1 MEKFDKTI
9 AEEAHIVNGELSTLF
24 RVLSNP
30 DTLKILFR
38 TGMGIENSTY
48 AIEELGLT
56 QKRYY
61 SRLRELI
68 DTGLVSKKD
77 DVYRQT
83 ALGRMMYDRFLPA
96 MGKAVDAREE
106 LELIVYLEGSE
117 IENGVRKRIL
127 DELDLPSFSDST
139 KIKLLGD
146 YEDLAIEAIDLYDS
160 AEESVLLASNYW
172 DMRVIEAFFRASERG
187 VTNRVI
193 MGKNRQSSKMQK
205 LRMMLS
211 LTFAKILLDFAANTT
226 ELKNIVRFVDLP
238 YTFCV
243 VDGHHSIIEFS
254 NPLNESFIV
263 ALSIDNRSV
272 GENLTKLFE
281 MLWEAGEFKSAIEG
295 LDFLR
300 SS

>member
-1 MEKFDKTI
+1 MEKRETKTG
-9 AEEAHIVNGELSTLF
+9 EEAQIINGELSTLF
-24 RVLSNP
+24 KVLSNP
-30 DTLKILFR
+30 DTLKILYL
-38 TGMGIENSTY
+38 TIIGIENSTH
-48 AIEELGLT
+48 AIKELGLT
-56 QKRYY
+56 TKRYY

-68 DTGLVSKKD
+68 DTGLVRKMD
-77 DVYRQT
+77 GVYRQT
-83 ALGRMMYDRFLPA
+83 ALGRMVYNRFLPVLR
-96 MGKAVDAREE
+96 KAVDSRDEMAFLDRLEE
-106 LELIVYLEGSE
+106 ME
-117 IENGVRKRIL
+117 IDSGVRKRIL
-127 DELDLPSFSDST
+127 DELKIPSFAESN

-146 YEDLAIEAIDLYDS
+146 YEDLAIAAIDLYDS

-193 MGKNRQSSKMQK
+193 MGKNRQSSKMHK

-211 LTFAKILLDFAANTT
+211 ITFAKILIDFAANTT

-243 VDGHHSIIEFS
+243 VDGHHSTIEFS

-263 ALSIDNRSV
+263 AISIENLVV

-281 MLWEAGEFKSAIEG
+281 MLWETGEFHSAMEG
-295 LDFLR
+295 LHFIK